1 LKRKINSQNIIYEK
15 GTANYSFDHFLS
27 ILFLPGSGFSQNIGI
42 GTTAPA
48 FKLDVKNGSI
58 NTDSL
63 YRISSFP
70 VLGIPGNGNLFVGKQ
85 AGLVNTGSLN
95 TFAGQSAGIAN
106 SSGNFNS
113 FFWRLCR
120 SSEYYGRS
128 Q

>member
-1 LKRKINSQNIIYEK
+1 MKKPLFIS
-15 GTANYSFDHFLS
+15 S
-27 ILFLPGSGFSQNIGI
+27 ILLLGFYYSFSQNVGI
-42 GTTAPA
+42 GTNTPA
-48 FKLDVKNGSI
+48 YKLDVKIGSI

-106 SSGNFNS
+106 TIGNFNS
-113 FFWRLCR
+113 FFGGYAGAANTTGGNNSFFGLNAGN
-120 SSEYYGRS
+120 S
-128 Q
+128 